1 MLANGHTSDMMLS
14 VMTTTLPRLAQE
26 LETTDRTLRRAL
38 AQGLLRVERPSPRTV
53 ELPLDEHVY
62 LRRNWPLL
70 AELRQILRTESGISL
85 AVLFGSRARGDH
97 HANSDVD
104 LLVALRPV
112 AKSGAT
118 ERRRARALSARLSE
132 RLGLEIQVITL
143 RDAQDSAVLLAEVL
157 RDGRVLVDRGGQW
170 SRLVERRNLIN
181 HSATRERRKLDQRFE
196 RFLRTASLREHS

>member
-1 MLANGHTSDMMLS
+1 MMHN

-38 AQGLLRVERPSPRTV
+38 DQGLLRVERPSPRTI

-62 LRRNWPLL
+62 LRRSWPLL
-70 AELRQILRTESGISL
+70 AELRQILRTESGVSL

-97 HANSDVD
+97 DAHSDVD
-104 LLVALRPV
+104 VLVALRPV

-132 RLGLEIQVITL
+132 RLGLQVQVISL
-143 RDAQDSAVLLAEVL
+143 QDAEDSAVFLAEVL
-157 RDGRVLVDRGGQW
+157 RDGRVLVDRDDQW
-170 SRLVERRNLIN
+170 SRLRERRNLVN
-181 HSATRERRKLDQRFE
+181 HAAMRERRKLDQRFE
-196 RFLRTASLREHS
+196 RFVTDSFAA